1 MARNNQ
7 RRTKKAPAPEAP
19 EASTASAVS
28 VLDFITPT
36 EFVDLPSGGRFYG
49 EDHPFHNQETVEI
62 RYMTAKDEDI
72 LTNQTLLR
80 KGLALERLLESTL
93 SNNNVDPSTLL
104 VGDRN
109 AIIIAARSTGYG
121 PIYKTT
127 VSCPSCAEK
136 IAYNFSLQEANVYRG
151 DDYGDKE
158 ITSTDNGTFLV
169 QLPLTKVNVEMRL
182 LTGKD
187 EAGANNA
194 AQQKKSSIFE
204 NGLTSQVQRVVV
216 ALNGETDVEII
227 NKFVEL
233 MPAYDSRFL
242 REAHAAVTPN
252 VDLPQHFECSSCE
265 HEQKLAVPFTV
276 DFFWPNR

>member
-7 RRTKKAPAPEAP
+7 RRTKTAPAPESP
-19 EASTASAVS
+19 EDSRPPAAS

-49 EDHPFHNQETVEI
+49 EDHPFYNQETVEI

-104 VGDRN
+104 IGDRN

-121 PIYKTT
+121 PRYQTS
-127 VSCPSCAEK
+127 VNCPNCGEK
-136 IAYNFSLQEANVYRG
+136 IDYNFNLEEAEVYRG
-151 DDYGDKE
+151 DSHGDKE
-158 ITSTDNGTFLV
+158 ITETDNGTFLV
-169 QLPLTKVNVEMRL
+169 ELPLTKVNVEMRL

-187 EAGANNA
+187 ETDANTA
-194 AQQKKSSIFE
+194 SRQKKNSILE
-204 NGLTSQVQRVVV
+204 NALTSQLRRVVV
-216 ALNGETDVEII
+216 ALNEETDVEII

-242 REAHAAVTPN
+242 REAHAAVTPD
-252 VDLPQHFECSSCE
+252 VDMSQRFECSSCE
-265 HEQKLAVPFTV
+265 HEQKMEVPFTV